1 MKKILLTLSVLIIW
15 ITNFSFG
22 ADSYTCSYKWIVNEV
37 AKTWVSTTYNLTNC
51 NNLWPY
57 YDCNIFADISTTN
70 WTCYQI
76 WWFDLSYYDD
86 INLNVDFGWSYI
98 SFSKNNNNL
107 DQLNWYTV
115 CSPSR
120 LMIQGRANAYVPDL
134 PFTITT
140 FSETAL
146 TNYSYTYTCSSCPEC
161 QECQE
166 CPSCPSINTWEILSG
181 YILESEVTQNYCEV
195 RYNLIDPGECPASGW
210 TGDINWSSFFVNNYQ
225 VQGARNIYLFMP
237 DFLTWDYTYI
247 DSWNTLNIEVENEGD
262 EEYIQGIIDINSY
275 RPSSEDF
282 TNIFVSGL
290 TLIMPYIV
298 VALFIIFVWKLI
310 KKIFR

>member
-1 MKKILLTLSVLIIW
+1 MKKLLSLFIVLFW
-15 ITNFSFG
+15 LTSFWYCV
-22 ADSYTCSYKWIVNEV
+22 DSYTCSYKWIVNDV
-37 AKTWVSTTYNLTNC
+37 ARNWISTTYYSTNC
-51 NNLWPY
+51 NNFWPY
-57 YDCNIFADISTTN
+57 YDCNIYVDISTSN
-70 WTCYQI
+70 WNCYQI

-86 INLNVDFGWSYI
+86 INLNVEMGWNYI
-98 SFSKNNNNL
+98 SFSKNYNNL
-107 DQLNWYTV
+107 DQLNGYTV

-120 LMIQGRANAYVPDL
+120 LMIQGRVYAYVSDL
-134 PFTITT
+134 PFTVVS
-140 FSETAL
+140 FPESAL
-146 TNYSYTYTCSSCPEC
+146 TNYSYTYTCPTCQEC

-166 CPSCPSINTWEILSG
+166 CPSCPSVNTWEMLSG
-181 YILESEVTQNYCEV
+181 YILESEITPWYCET
-195 RYNLIDPGECPASGW
+195 RFNLISPSDCPNSSW
-210 TGDINWSSFFVNNYQ
+210 SWDIQRSSFRVNNFQ
-225 VQGARNIYLFMP
+225 VMGGRNIYLYIP
-237 DFLTWDYTYI
+237 EWLNRDYTYV
-247 DSWNTLNIEVENEGD
+247 DENLQIEVENEGD